1 MSKLSS
7 NTVKIVWQF
16 ARINALPPTRKC
28 DVYVNNNSCSNLLWW
43 DFNRMSS
50 KLNYIIEQTD
60 DENSA
65 ALYVF
70 KVSVLLWNSVFYM
83 RIHKN
88 KIHYDNITHYWI
100 LDFFKICG
108 FLVHKIQFHHK
119 TNKNPLNRLKRVS
132 IYEYIYIY
140 IIVPIFI
147 STRVIVYTILH
158 YDLLEKRHY
167 HIVLVLLILY
177 IPTIIYDV
185 FKR

>member
-140 IIVPIFI
+140 N
-147 STRVIVYTILH
+147 STHIYKYPCNSIH
-158 YDLLEKRHY
+158 YITLW
-167 HIVLVLLILY
+167 
-177 IPTIIYDV
+177 PTRKTSLPYCSCTSYIIYTYNYLWRV
-185 FKR
+185 